1 MSDKDTYNPAMPHI
15 HHFDY
20 GRPEPFLKLE
30 RIGSKGPASEAPSRI
45 RERIQR
51 KRDHSDGPDM
61 PCAYCHGYGDIC
73 NPGNADPNVKVV
85 DWLHQIN
92 CPRCGATGKEPNH
105 G

>member
-1 MSDKDTYNPAMPHI
+1 MSTEPTRSHV
-15 HHFDY
+15 HHSSMA
-20 GRPEPFLKLE
+20 
-30 RIGSKGPASEAPSRI
+30 RIGRDGPASKAPARI

-61 PCAYCHGYGDIC
+61 SCAYCHGYGYIC

-85 DWLHQIN
+85 DWLHPIN